1 MLAST
6 AMQPNLQCFLLTIFL
21 FPLHSKAGKPAEP
34 LYDTEGHELNSGEY
48 YLIPFNCSRGG
59 GLFLSQ
65 RNTSWPI
72 FIRQDISQLSNGNSV
87 TVVPVTNN
95 LPAAEQSVRLSSTVH
110 IQFVSCAT
118 CLESIAWTIG
128 DPEGTDGRR
137 HVVAGYSRRGHGQSN
152 SQFRIEKNGHGGYRL
167 VFCPKVCKLCRSAC
181 ENVGVFIEG
190 GKRWLGLGGLP
201 LAIEFKKK

>member
-34 LYDTEGHELNSGEY
+34 VYDTEGHELNSGEY
-48 YLIPFNCSRGG
+48 YIIPFNCSLGSS
-59 GLFLSQ
+59 LFLSQ
-65 RNTSWPI
+65 RNASWPL

-87 TVVPVTNN
+87 IITPVTDN
-95 LPAAEQSVRLSSTVH
+95 LPAEQSARVSNNVH

-118 CLESIAWTIG
+118 CLESMAWTIG

-137 HVVAGYSRRGHGQSN
+137 HVVASYARRVHGQTS
-152 SQFRIEKNGHGGYRL
+152 S
-167 VFCPKVCKLCRSAC
+167 
-181 ENVGVFIEG
+181 
-190 GKRWLGLGGLP
+190 
-201 LAIEFKKK
+201 LANT